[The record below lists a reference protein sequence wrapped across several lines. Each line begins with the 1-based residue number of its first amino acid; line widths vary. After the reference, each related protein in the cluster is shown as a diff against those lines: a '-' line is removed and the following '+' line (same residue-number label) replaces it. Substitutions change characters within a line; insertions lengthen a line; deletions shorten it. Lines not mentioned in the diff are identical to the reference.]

1 MFWSD
6 NVAFDKIVLRFYFY
20 ETNLLGESMQKRSDL
35 MTQGADRAPHRSLLR
50 AGGFT
55 ERELQNPII
64 GIANSFNEIIPGHTH
79 LDKLS
84 DAVKAGVYA
93 AGGTPVV
100 FNTIGVCDGIAMNHD
115 GMKYSLPSRELI
127 ADSLEIMAMAHPFDA
142 LVLMASCDKIIP
154 GMLIGAARLD
164 IPSIFIAGG
173 PMLPGKVHGREVGL
187 DKVFEAVGRLK
198 SGGISESDLSEFECS
213 ACPGAGSCSGMFT
226 ANTMANLSEALGM
239 ALPLNGSI
247 PAVYSQR
254 IWLAKETGHHAVN
267 LARQGITPRDVMTKG
282 AFENMIVA
290 DMALGGS
297 TNSVLHIT
305 AIAYYAGVDI
315 CLDDFGR
322 LAEKV
327 PHLTSIAPAGPHHVV
342 DLYHAGGVPA
352 IMAELA
358 KKNLVNEGEM
368 TVSGKSMG
376 EMLAAIKAGTQDN
389 SVIRSIDDPVH
400 AKGGLAVLKGNIA
413 PDGAIVKQVAV
424 ADEMLKHSGPARVF
438 HSEDEAYETIMAGK
452 IQKGEVLVIRFE
464 GPKGGPGM
472 REMLSPTSAL
482 AGMGLDKEVAL
493 ITDGRFSGA
502 TRGAAIGHVSPEA
515 ASGGTIAIIQD
526 GDIIDIDIPGKTLNV
541 QLDPKEIQKRLEQ
554 LPPFEL
560 KKKTGYL
567 ARYAANVSSADKGAV
582 FPL

>member
-1 MFWSD
+1 
-6 NVAFDKIVLRFYFY
+6 
-20 ETNLLGESMQKRSDL
+20 MQKRSDL
-35 MTQGADRAPHRSLLR
+35 MTRGAERAPHRSLLR

-55 ERELQNPII
+55 DRELRNPII
-64 GIANSFNEIIPGHTH
+64 GIANSFNEIIPGHMH

-84 DAVKAGVYA
+84 NAVKAGVYA

-115 GMKYSLPSRELI
+115 GMRYSLPSRELI
-127 ADSLEIMAMAHPFDA
+127 ADSLEIMAMAHPFDG

-173 PMLPGKVHGREVGL
+173 PMLPGKIHGRDVGL

-198 SGGISESDLSEFECS
+198 NGSISQGDLDAFECR

-239 ALPLNGSI
+239 SLPLNGSV
-247 PAVYSQR
+247 PAVYSER
-254 IWLAKETGHHAVN
+254 IWLAKETGYHAVA
-267 LARQGITPRDVMTKG
+267 LARQGITSRSIMTKG
-282 AFENMIVA
+282 AFENMIAV

-305 AIAYYAGVDI
+305 AIAYYAGVHI
-315 CLDDFGR
+315 QLSDFER
-322 LAEKV
+322 LAEVV

-352 IMAELA
+352 ILTELC
-358 KKNLVNEGEM
+358 KKNLVNEGAM
-368 TVSGKSMG
+368 TVAGKPMG
-376 EMLAAIKAGTQDN
+376 KMLAAIEAENRDV
-389 SVIRSIDDPVH
+389 SVIRPIHDPVH
-400 AKGGLAVLKGNIA
+400 AKGGLAVLQGNIA
-413 PDGAIVKQVAV
+413 PAGAIVKQAAV
-424 ADEMLKHSGPARVF
+424 AQEMLRHSGPARVF
-438 HSEDEAYETIMAGK
+438 HSEDEAFEAIMGGK

-482 AGMGLDKEVAL
+482 AGMGLDRDVAL

-515 ASGGTIAIIQD
+515 ASGGAIAIVQNH
-526 GDIIDIDIPGKTLNV
+526 DIIDIDIPGHALNV
-541 QLDPKEIQKRLEQ
+541 RLDAEEIQARLDR

-567 ARYAANVSSADKGAV
+567 ARYAKNVSSADKGAV